1 MLETI
6 GGFIKSLDGLIWGL
20 PMILLLF
27 GAHIFLTVRTGVI
40 QRKTFLG
47 IRLSVAK
54 DKGAD
59 GDISQ
64 FGALTTALA
73 STIGTGNIVGVG
85 TAVALGGPGAVLWC
99 WLTGVLGILYN
110 RKKDEIPADILA
122 LVDERAAAKNAKDWA
137 RADAIRAELT
147 EKGYVVEDTPKGP
160 KVSRAK

>member
-1 MLETI
+1 M
-6 GGFIKSLDGLIWGL
+6 
-20 PMILLLF
+20 
-27 GAHIFLTVRTGVI
+27 
-40 QRKTFLG
+40 
-47 IRLSVAK
+47 
-54 DKGAD
+54 
-59 GDISQ
+59 
-64 FGALTTALA
+64 
-73 STIGTGNIVGVG
+73 
-85 TAVALGGPGAVLWC
+85 LWC